1 MNRIK
6 TYIIGILLLICT
18 PSQAQMKWNQTY
30 QTYINQYKDL
40 AIEQM
45 LRYRIP
51 ASITLAQGL
60 FESAAGKSV
69 LVLQGNNHFGI
80 KCHNWVGPTQYHDDD
95 ARGECFRVYQDAR
108 DSYEDHSKFLARQP
122 RYARL
127 FELNQHDYKGWARG
141 LKQCGYATNPQY
153 ANKLIQIIELY
164 KLFDYDKAKRYDRF
178 MATHS
183 GTDQP
188 VNAQGILHPIQKF
201 NDNYYLI
208 AREGDTFKALGK
220 EVEISWRK
228 LARYN
233 ERDKHT
239 VLHKGDIIYL
249 KKKRK
254 KAPKQYKKRPHIV
267 QPGESM
273 YTISQRYGIRI
284 KYLYKMNK
292 LDPSY
297 QVKVGDRLRVR

>member
-80 KCHNWVGPTQYHDDD
+80 KCHNWAGPTQYHDDD

-127 FELNQHDYKGWARG
+127 FELNQRDYKSWARG

-153 ANKLIQIIELY
+153 ANKLIQIIEL
-164 KLFDYDKAKRYDRF
+164 LDR
-178 MATHS
+178 
-183 GTDQP
+183 
-188 VNAQGILHPIQKF
+188 V
-201 NDNYYLI
+201 
-208 AREGDTFKALGK
+208 
-220 EVEISWRK
+220 
-228 LARYN
+228 
-233 ERDKHT
+233 
-239 VLHKGDIIYL
+239 
-249 KKKRK
+249 
-254 KAPKQYKKRPHIV
+254 
-267 QPGESM
+267 
-273 YTISQRYGIRI
+273 
-284 KYLYKMNK
+284 
-292 LDPSY
+292 
-297 QVKVGDRLRVR
+297 

>member
-1 MNRIK
+1 MNRLK
-6 TYIIGILLLICT
+6 ANILGLALLCCL
-18 PSQAQMKWNQTY
+18 PMGAQMRWNQTY

-60 FESAAGKSV
+60 FESAAGRSD
-69 LVLQGNNHFGI
+69 LVRQGNNHFGI
-80 KCHNWVGPTQYHDDD
+80 KCHNWTGPTQYHDDD

-108 DSYEDHSKFLARQP
+108 DSYEDHSKFLACQP

-127 FELNQHDYKGWARG
+127 FQLSQRDYKGWARG
-141 LKQCGYATNPQY
+141 LKACGYATNPQY

-164 KLFDYDKAKRYDRF
+164 KLNEYDKAKRYDRF
-178 MATHS
+178 MAAHS

-188 VNAQGILHPIQKF
+188 VNAEGLLHPIHIF
-201 NDNYYLI
+201 NKNYYLY
-208 AREGDTFKALGK
+208 AREGDTFKSIGK
-220 EVEISWRK
+220 EVGISWRK

-239 VLHKGDIIYL
+239 ILHKGDIIYL
-249 KKKRK
+249 KKKRS
-254 KAPKQYKKRPHIV
+254 KAPKQYKGRPHVIK
-267 QPGESM
+267 PGESM
-273 YTISQRYGIRI
+273 YVISQKYGIRLE
-284 KYLYKMNK
+284 KLYKMNH
-292 LDPSY
+292 LDPNIPVSI
-297 QVKVGDRLRVR
+297 GTRLRVR